1 METRT
6 FEFTAPSGFNYTI
19 REQNGEDE
27 EILSNRA
34 DARNLMNITKFIA
47 SIVVSTNFTESGH
60 LLVNDVLSL
69 PLLDR
74 YAILFQSR
82 IFSLGETV
90 TFEYDWGK
98 NNKVTYEQDLREFL
112 FDDYSQVP
120 TEEELEA
127 KPDAIPYYPTSLY
140 NNGSAKDNE
149 LKLSSGKVVLW
160 DYLDGNGEAFILNL
174 PENKATRNSDLL
186 ARNLRL
192 IVDGKP
198 EKVTNFKLFSVK
210 DMAEM
215 RKGIISQDPTFEGF
229 TEIENPSTGE
239 RTKYPILASPT
250 FFFLTEA

>member
-1 METRT
+1 MEIRT
-6 FEFTAPSGFNYTI
+6 FEFIAPSGFSYTI

-47 SIVVSTNFTESGH
+47 SIVVSTNFTASGH

-82 IFSLGETV
+82 IFSLGEVV
-90 TFEYDWGK
+90 TFEYEWGK

-112 FDDYSQVP
+112 FDDYSQAP
-120 TEEELEA
+120 TEEELDS

-160 DYLDGNGEAFILNL
+160 DYLDGNGEAFLINL
-174 PENKATRNSDLL
+174 PENKSTRNSDLL

-215 RKGIISQDPTFEGF
+215 RSGIISQDPTFEGF

>member
-1 METRT
+1 MEQRT
-6 FEFTAPSGFNYTI
+6 FQFVAPSGCTYTI

-34 DARNLMNITKFIA
+34 DARTLMNITKFIA
-47 SIVVSTNFTESGH
+47 SIVVSTDFTPSGH
-60 LLVNDVLSL
+60 LLVQDALNL

-90 TFEYDWGK
+90 TFDYEWAKD
-98 NNKVTYEQDLREFL
+98 NKVTYEQDLREFL
-112 FDDYSQVP
+112 FDDYSKEP

-127 KPDAIPYYPTSLY
+127 KPDAIPYYPNIS
-140 NNGSAKDNE
+140 SRQIKDNE

-160 DYLDGNGEAFILNL
+160 DYLDGNGEVYSINL
-174 PENKATRNSDLL
+174 PENKQTRNTDLL

-192 IVDGKP
+192 MVDGKP
-198 EKVTNFKLFSVK
+198 EKVSNFKLFSVK

-215 RKGIISQDPTFEGF
+215 RAGIISQDPVFGGL
-229 TEIENPSTGE
+229 TEIENPATGE
-239 RTKYPILASPT
+239 VTKYPILAAPT
-250 FFFLTEA
+250 FFYLTEA